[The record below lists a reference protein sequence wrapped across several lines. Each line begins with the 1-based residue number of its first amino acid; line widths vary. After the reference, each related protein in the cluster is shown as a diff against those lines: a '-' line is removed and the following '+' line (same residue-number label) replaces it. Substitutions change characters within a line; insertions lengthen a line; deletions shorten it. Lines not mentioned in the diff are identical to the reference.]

1 MSSPTRHRN
10 NGLRKNCD
18 CQRRHWPKCSHS
30 WHFNFK
36 PKGGAGYRFS
46 IDSEAG
52 KHIDSKTAAE
62 ALADGWRTQIRA
74 GAFRRGH
81 DAVPASEGTSS
92 RTESLTLQ
100 AFGEKYFARRGKPA
114 TNDERICMGRIA
126 AFDGLGDKPLTAI
139 TEDDIEAF
147 FMHLRAEGRAA
158 STRNHYMQ
166 LAKALFRW
174 AVRKGYLTRNP
185 ISDSDTLKR
194 EKQAK
199 RDRRLELGE
208 ESRLLEAAGASLQRL
223 IIAAVETCCRRGELL
238 ALQWRDVNLPR
249 RELLIRAEEEGARKT
264 GEGRRLPMSTRLAA
278 VVEMARTEMITF
290 VRSATPGGGQ
300 DVDDA
305 ALLARCYVFGDQI
318 GRKVA
323 STKRAWET
331 AVLKAH
337 GHGPQW
343 ATHGKLARVSRA
355 ALDAIDL
362 HFHDLRHE
370 GGSRLLEAG
379 WPLHHVQHMLGH
391 ASASQTATYLN
402 ATRLGLIESMKRL
415 DDSRCNPVATEE
427 AIEQQ
432 PACNDVRTD
441 APNILVN

>member
-1 MSSPTRHRN
+1 MSSSTRHRN
-10 NGLRKNCD
+10 DGLRKLCD

-36 PKGGAGYRFS
+36 LKGAAGYRFS
-46 IDSEAG
+46 VDSEAG
-52 KHIDSKTAAE
+52 KRIDSKTAAE
-62 ALADGWRTQIRA
+62 ALADGWRTAIRA
-74 GAFRRGH
+74 GTFTRRH
-81 DAVPASEGTSS
+81 DAVPVNEPASG
-92 RTESLTLQ
+92 TESLTLV
-100 AFGEKYFARRGKPA
+100 AFGEKYFERRGKTA
-114 TNDERICMGRIA
+114 TNDERICMGRLA
-126 AFDGLGDKPLTAI
+126 AFGGLGDKPLTSI

-147 FMHLRAEGRAA
+147 FMQLRAKGRAA

-166 LAKALFRW
+166 LATAMFRW

-194 EKQAK
+194 EKHAK

-238 ALQWRDVNLPR
+238 ALQWRDVDISR
-249 RELLIRAEEEGARKT
+249 REILIRAEEEGARKT
-264 GEGRRLPMSTRLAA
+264 GQGRRLPMSARLAA
-278 VVEMARTEMITF
+278 VIEMGRTEMVTF
-290 VRSATPGGGQ
+290 VRSATPSGGPG
-300 DVDDA
+300 VDEA
-305 ALLARCYVFGDQI
+305 ALLARCYVFGDQM

-323 STKRAWET
+323 STKRAWNT

-337 GHGPQW
+337 GHVPQW
-343 ATHGKLARVSRA
+343 ATQGKLAPVSRA
-355 ALDAIDL
+355 ALEAIDL

-415 DDSRCNPVATEE
+415 DDSRCNPVATE
-427 AIEQQ
+427 APIEQQ
-432 PACNDVRTD
+432 PFCNDVTTE
-441 APNILVN
+441 APKVLVN